1 MNQTDRIFALASIWA
16 VAKETYP
23 YFDQLHVDWDD
34 AFRMYLE
41 QISSETDET
50 QAWLLLAAFTR
61 LLNDGH
67 STVILPR
74 HLTDRRGFFPFEFE
88 KFGDRF
94 LVIAAPDRRDLGKA
108 ATSIDGIPIQEL
120 VRTLDRWQY
129 TANGHPLRGR
139 LERWLPLMLTGTTHV
154 LETDAGS
161 IPFSLADQ
169 KPDLFHL
176 PAPVAEHPFRQI
188 SEGIREFEPGILYV
202 RIDDLTHMDHAEAF
216 PSLLEK
222 QKPRAVLFDI
232 RRNIGGM
239 TLCGAKY
246 AQPFFPGSF
255 GGCRKWTQQRNASD
269 AASAAQLTRMSE
281 VRIQAMLASGIL
293 SQEDFADAERYA
305 NRTQYEQYC
314 DTWEFPCS
322 VRLLDCPVLLLTSR
336 DTISAAEDF
345 AAFFRSNHR
354 GVLMGE
360 PTFGSSGSPL
370 PFRLP
375 GDGFAQIVSVGYE
388 LSDGTPFIGSGI
400 MPDIPC
406 SPLLSDRKNGYD
418 RQLDAA
424 VEYLQQQL

>member
-1 MNQTDRIFALASIWA
+1 MNQTDRIFALASVWA
-16 VAKETYP
+16 AAKETYP
-23 YFDQLHVDWDD
+23 YFDRLTVNWDD
-34 AFRMYLE
+34 AFRLYLE
-41 QISSETDET
+41 KISLEADET
-50 QAWLLLAAFTR
+50 QVWLLLASFTR

-74 HLTDRRGFFPFEFE
+74 HLTERSGFFPFEFE
-88 KFGDRF
+88 MVGDRF
-94 LVIAAPDRRDLGKA
+94 LVIAASDRCDLGKEV
-108 ATSIDGIPIQEL
+108 TGIDGIPVQEL
-120 VRTLDRWQY
+120 VRTLDQWQY
-129 TANGHPLRGR
+129 TSNGRPFRGR
-139 LERWLPLMLTGTTHV
+139 LERWLPLMLSGTTHM

-161 IPFSLADQ
+161 ISFSLAEK
-169 KPDLFHL
+169 KPDLLRL
-176 PAPVAEHPFRQI
+176 PDPIAGRPSRSV
-188 SEGIREFEPGILYV
+188 SKGIRLFEPGILYV
-202 RIDDLTHMDHAEAF
+202 RLDDLTHVDQADAF
-216 PSLLEK
+216 SSLLER
-222 QKPRAVLFDI
+222 QKPCAVLFDI
-232 RRNIGGM
+232 RRNVGGM

-281 VRIQAMLASGIL
+281 TRIRAMLASGIL
-293 SQEDFADAERYA
+293 SQEDFDNAKKYADRM
-305 NRTQYEQYC
+305 QYERYC

-354 GVLMGE
+354 GILMGE
-360 PTFGSSGSPL
+360 PTFGSTGSPL

-388 LSDGTPFIGSGI
+388 LADGTPFIGRGI
-400 MPDIPC
+400 VPDIPFP
-406 SPLLSDRKNGYD
+406 PLLSDRKSGYD